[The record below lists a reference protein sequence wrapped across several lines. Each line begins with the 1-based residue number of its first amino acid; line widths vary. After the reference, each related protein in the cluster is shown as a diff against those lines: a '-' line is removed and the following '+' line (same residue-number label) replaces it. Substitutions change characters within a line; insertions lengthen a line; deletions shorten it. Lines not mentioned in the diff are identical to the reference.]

1 MNTYVYKLY
10 DALYVNLTNQ
20 CTNACEFCIR
30 NGRRGIGDYDLWL
43 DREPTAEEV
52 IREIGDPSQ
61 YSEIVFCGFGEP
73 MIKLDELIEIAK
85 EVKKKGGKIRINTNG
100 HANLY
105 HGENVVPK
113 LAGLVDVVSISMNA
127 PTAEQ
132 YQEICRSR
140 YGLKA
145 FDEMLDF
152 ARKCV
157 GVIPEVVLWVVD
169 VLSPEDIEKCRKI
182 AEDIGATFRVR
193 RKE

>member
-1 MNTYVYKLY
+1 M
-10 DALYVNLTNQ
+10 
-20 CTNACEFCIR
+20 
-30 NGRRGIGDYDLWL
+30 
-43 DREPTAEEV
+43 
-52 IREIGDPSQ
+52 IGDPSQ
-61 YSEIVFCGFGEP
+61 YREIVFWGFGEP
-73 MIKLDELIEIAK
+73 MIKVDELIEIAK

-157 GVIPEVVLWVVD
+157 GVIPEVVLSVVD
-169 VLSPEDIEKCRKI
+169 VLPPEDIEKCRKI
-182 AEDIGATFRVR
+182 AEDIGAAFRVR
-193 RKE
+193 KKE

>member
-1 MNTYVYKLY
+1 MNTYVYKLN
-10 DALYVNLTNQ
+10 DALYINLTNR
-20 CTNACEFCIR
+20 CTNACDFCIR
-30 NGRRGIGDYDLWL
+30 NGRKGMGEYELWL
-43 DREPTAEEV
+43 DKEPTAEEV
-52 IREIGDPSQ
+52 LKEIGDPTQ

-85 EVKKKGGKIRINTNG
+85 EVKKKGGRVRINTNG
-100 HANLY
+100 HANIY

-113 LAGLVDVVSISMNA
+113 LAGIVDVVSISMNA

-145 FDEMLDF
+145 FDAMLDF
-152 ARKCV
+152 ARECV
-157 GVIPEVVLWVVD
+157 GVIPKVVLSVVD

-193 RKE
+193 HKE

>member
-1 MNTYVYKLY
+1 MNTYVYKLN
-10 DALYVNLTNQ
+10 DALYINLTNR
-20 CTNACEFCIR
+20 CTNACDFCIR
-30 NGRRGIGDYDLWL
+30 NGRKGMGEYELWL
-43 DREPTAEEV
+43 DKEPTAEEV
-52 IREIGDPSQ
+52 LKEIGDPTQ

-73 MIKLDELIEIAK
+73 MIKLNELIEIAK
-85 EVKKKGGKIRINTNG
+85 EVKKKGGKVRINTNG
-100 HANLY
+100 HANIY

-113 LAGLVDVVSISMNA
+113 LAGIVDVVSISMNA

-145 FDEMLDF
+145 FDAMLDF
-152 ARKCV
+152 ARECV
-157 GVIPEVVLWVVD
+157 GVIPKVVLSVVD

-193 RKE
+193 HKE

>member
-10 DALYVNLTNQ
+10 DALYINLTNR
-20 CTNACEFCIR
+20 CTNACNFCIR
-30 NGRRGIGDYDLWL
+30 DGREGMGDYNLWL
-43 DREPTAEEV
+43 DKEPTAEEV
-52 IREIGDPSQ
+52 IKEIGDPTQ

-85 EVKKKGGKIRINTNG
+85 EVKKRGGKVRINTNG
-100 HANLY
+100 HANIY

-113 LAGLVDVVSISMNA
+113 LKGIVDVISISLNA
-127 PTAEQ
+127 PTVEQ

-145 FDEMLDF
+145 FDAMLDF
-152 ARKCV
+152 ARECV
-157 GVIPEVVLWVVD
+157 GTIPEVVMSVVD

-182 AEDIGATFRVR
+182 AEDIGATFRLR
-193 RKE
+193 HKE

>member
-1 MNTYVYKLY
+1 MNTDVYKLY
-10 DALYVNLTNQ
+10 DALYINLTNR
-20 CTNACEFCIR
+20 CTNACNFCIR
-30 NGRRGIGDYDLWL
+30 DGREGMGDYNLWL
-43 DREPTAEEV
+43 DKEPTAEEV
-52 IREIGDPSQ
+52 IKEIGDPTQ

-85 EVKKKGGKIRINTNG
+85 EVKKRGGKVRINTNG
-100 HANLY
+100 HANIY

-113 LAGLVDVVSISMNA
+113 LKGIVDVISISLNA

-145 FDEMLDF
+145 FDAMLDF
-152 ARKCV
+152 ARECV
-157 GVIPEVVLWVVD
+157 GTIPEVVMSVVD

-182 AEDIGATFRVR
+182 AEDIGATFRLR
-193 RKE
+193 HKE